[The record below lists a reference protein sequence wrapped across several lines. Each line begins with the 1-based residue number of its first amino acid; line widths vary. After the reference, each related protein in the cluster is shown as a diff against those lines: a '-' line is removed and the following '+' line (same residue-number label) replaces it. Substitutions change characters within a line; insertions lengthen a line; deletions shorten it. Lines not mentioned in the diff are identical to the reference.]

1 MESICAAH
9 EGLTENINY
18 LRVDQAKLF
27 DLNRETSKD
36 IKNVIVAQ
44 AKAELRLD
52 AQDTKLDEILREVR
66 KIKRSGL
73 LKKLAIVA
81 GAILGSGGIA
91 TLIAAVKGGVK

>member
-66 KIKRSGL
+66 KIKRTSFM
-73 LKKLAIVA
+73 KKVAIVA
-81 GAILGSGGIA
+81 TSILGSGGVA
-91 TLIAAVKGGVK
+91 ALIAAVKGGVK

>member
-36 IKNVIVAQ
+36 IKDVIVAQ
-44 AKAELRLD
+44 AKTDIRLD
-52 AQDTKLDEILREVR
+52 GQDIKLDEILREVR
-66 KIKRSGL
+66 KIKRTGM
-73 LKKLAIVA
+73 LKKMAIVA
-81 GAILGSGGIA
+81 ASILGSGGIA
-91 TLIAAVKGGVK
+91 ALITAVKGGVK